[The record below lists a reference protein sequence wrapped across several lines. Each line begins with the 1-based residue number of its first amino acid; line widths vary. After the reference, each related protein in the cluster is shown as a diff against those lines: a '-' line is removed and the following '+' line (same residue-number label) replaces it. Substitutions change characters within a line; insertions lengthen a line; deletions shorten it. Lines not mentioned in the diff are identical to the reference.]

1 VTNDAGHIELEGDNL
16 VNSENF
22 DQKHDIIVQ
31 DGGYTAKWSK
41 KRKIRYLIPH
51 HKPKNKYLLLFLHFR
66 ALLHFFPTSQIS
78 CHTFQNHAQSLHETL

>member
-31 DGGYTAKWSK
+31 NGGYKAKWSK

-51 HKPKNKYLLLFLHFR
+51 YKPKIATFSSFQSLASFFALLLF
-66 ALLHFFPTSQIS
+66 AV
-78 CHTFQNHAQSLHETL
+78 NSL